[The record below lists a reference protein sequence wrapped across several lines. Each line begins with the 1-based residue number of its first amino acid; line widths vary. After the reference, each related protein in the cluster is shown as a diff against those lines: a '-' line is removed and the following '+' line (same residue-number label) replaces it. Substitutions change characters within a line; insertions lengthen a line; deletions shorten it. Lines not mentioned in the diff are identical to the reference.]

1 MSPKQPN
8 WVTIKKRYL
17 QGEKPKDI
25 AVDFGLTSK
34 QISDKATRD
43 QWKRKKTQISV
54 KVEEIVKDEVLVT
67 SKQVIVELARIAFC
81 DATQIYEPNSNGE
94 GFSLKSLDQIPL
106 ELRRCIKTIEQR
118 PIVTKEDGYIGNAI
132 TKVSFYDKVKANEL
146 LGKHLGIWK
155 EEQKLPSNT
164 TKETGS
170 DPLADAFAH
179 SATTDWTEA
188 DAETAPS
195 QEE

>member
-1 MSPKQPN
+1 VSKKPN

-25 AVDFGLTSK
+25 AASYGLTAR
-34 QISDKATRD
+34 QVSDKATRES
-43 QWKRKKTQISV
+43 WKRKKTEIHV
-54 KVEEIVKDEVLVT
+54 KADKIIEDEVLVT

-106 ELRRCIKTIEQR
+106 DLRRCIKTIEQR

-146 LGKHLGIWK
+146 LGKYLGIWQEGLK
-155 EEQKLPSNT
+155 PQDQPKPQEVST
-164 TKETGS
+164 
-170 DPLADAFAH
+170 DPLI
-179 SATTDWTEA
+179 EA
-188 DAETAPS
+188 MAPS
-195 QEE
+195 ILEDWADHETESPEE